1 MLDPYSEHLGIFYK
15 TMIDTEKW
23 LPIKN
28 FEDRY
33 RISSFGNVYS
43 LRSGRKI
50 IPQLQKSGYL
60 NVKIDGRTY
69 NIHRMVAEH
78 FIQNPNIY
86 PCINH
91 KDGDKQN
98 NHVDNLEWCTYSENL
113 IHAYRNGLNKCE
125 RPVERLLNGVVIK
138 RYRSAREAE
147 KDGFAN
153 QLIAKC
159 CNGKRK
165 HHKGYEWKYEERN

>member
-98 NHVDNLEWCTYSENL
+98 NHVDNLEWCTPSYNL
-113 IHAYRNGLNKCE
+113 NYNGNRKRIAEKHKKKVYCYK
-125 RPVERLLNGVVIK
+125 NGVLQQSFK
-138 RYRSAREAE
+138 
-147 KDGFAN
+147 
-153 QLIAKC
+153 
-159 CNGKRK
+159 
-165 HHKGYEWKYEERN
+165 